1 MEVADRRQS
10 PAKAVTRAE
19 YGHTLMN
26 RGKVWCEAVEE
37 YETMMALVRKL
48 ADVLATTA
56 KRLRVRAIQGRCPLR
71 LDDLEP
77 LGVTEMYVASV
88 FED

>member
-1 MEVADRRQS
+1 MS
-10 PAKAVTRAE
+10 
-19 YGHTLMN
+19 LIN
-26 RGKVWCEAVEE
+26 RGKVRCEGVEE
-37 YETMMALVRKL
+37 YAVKRDNDGPCPKL
-48 ADVLATTA
+48 ADVPATTA